1 MSMLKVGRPS
11 ASKKQKAINEVKELD
26 KEGIVKMNINV
37 ERAFYKQIKQKAL
50 DEDTTVTELVTR
62 VVNEYISK

>member
-11 ASKKQKAINEVKELD
+11 TNKKQKAIEEVQELKKE
-26 KEGIVKMNINV
+26 EVVKMNINI
-37 ERAFYKQIKQKAL
+37 ERSFYKKIKQKAL

-62 VVNEYISK
+62 IVKEYISK

>member
-11 ASKKQKAINEVKELD
+11 TSKKQRAIEEVQEL
-26 KEGIVKMNINV
+26 KQEEIVKMNINI
-37 ERAFYKQIKQKAL
+37 ERSFYKKIKQKAL

-62 VVNEYISK
+62 VVKEYISK